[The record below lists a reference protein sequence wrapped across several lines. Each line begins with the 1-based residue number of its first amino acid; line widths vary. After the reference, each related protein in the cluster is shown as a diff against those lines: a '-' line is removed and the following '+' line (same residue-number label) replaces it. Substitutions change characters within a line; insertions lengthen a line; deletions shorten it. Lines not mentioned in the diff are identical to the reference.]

1 MFQPTAPI
9 TSNMKTTFNDT
20 SLHDCRDAVP
30 NNLCAMR
37 YFLTYRGVKL
47 PLCLTEELAADAL
60 RHRNTYFQAAY
71 DSQGQMVWFEQL
83 VYGEVALRHD
93 YRYGHDGQLCGATIR
108 VPDEE
113 PQELFFSC

>member
-1 MFQPTAPI
+1 M
-9 TSNMKTTFNDT
+9 TSNMKTTTTMQADT
-20 SLHDCRDAVP
+20 PLATP
-30 NNLCAMR
+30 TPAAMR

-47 PLCLTEELAADAL
+47 PLCLTEELPADAL

-71 DSQGQMVWFEQL
+71 DEAGQMLWLEQL

-93 YRYGHDGQLCGATIR
+93 YRYGADGRLCGVTVS

-113 PQELFFSC
+113 PQMLSFAD

>member
-1 MFQPTAPI
+1 
-9 TSNMKTTFNDT
+9 MKTTSSHVGADQ
-20 SLHDCRDAVP
+20 AEP
-30 NNLCAMR
+30 APAAMR

-47 PLCLTEELAADAL
+47 PLCLTEELPAVAL

-71 DSQGQMVWFEQL
+71 DDAGHMLWLEQL

-93 YRYGHDGQLCGATIR
+93 YRYGADGRLCGVTVS

-113 PQELFFSC
+113 PQLLSFVD

>member
-1 MFQPTAPI
+1 
-9 TSNMKTTFNDT
+9 MKTTDQT
-20 SLHDCRDAVP
+20 AP
-30 NNLCAMR
+30 TMR

-47 PLCLTEELAADAL
+47 PLCLTEELPGDAL

-71 DSQGQMVWFEQL
+71 DEAGHMLWLEQL

-93 YRYGHDGQLCGATIR
+93 YRYNADGALSGATIS

-113 PQELFFSC
+113 PQTLAFAA